1 MVSQFVELVVLNHFC
16 HGDGSQNRWPVRVD
30 VEPQS
35 RQQVL
40 QLLAMFR
47 VIFDETD
54 GFLTLP

>member
-1 MVSQFVELVVLNHFC
+1 MVSQFVELVVLDHLC
-16 HGDGSQNRWPVRVD
+16 HGQRSQGRRPFRVY

-40 QLLAMFR
+40 QLLAVFGI
-47 VIFDETD
+47 IFDETD